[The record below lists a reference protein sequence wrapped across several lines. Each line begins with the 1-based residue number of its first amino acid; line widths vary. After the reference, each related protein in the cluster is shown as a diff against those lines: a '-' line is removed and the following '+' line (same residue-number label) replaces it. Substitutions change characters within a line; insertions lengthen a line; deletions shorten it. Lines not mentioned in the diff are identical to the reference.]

1 MKEAKFVKTWISHEA
16 HGENA
21 NLSPAE
27 KEIAEIKKTSERVLA
42 DIKQVKEVQKQL
54 KDEGQEL
61 SLSEI
66 GKPEKEDEELVEI
79 QKNLSQA
86 LKEAQGNL
94 DAYK

>member
-1 MKEAKFVKTWISHEA
+1 M
-16 HGENA
+16 
-21 NLSPAE
+21 
-27 KEIAEIKKTSERVLA
+27 LA

-79 QKNLSQA
+79 QKNLNQA